1 VSRHKSYAY
10 GNWEDHIWDHRES
23 EYLDDPESD
32 DVVEMACSEAQEIAA
47 RQESYQD
54 FLSTD
59 YWQRARQIV
68 MSRANCRCEGCGC
81 LSSRLEVHHK
91 KYPKRGTEH
100 LNPHLMEALCRSC
113 HENSH

>member
-1 VSRHKSYAY
+1 MGHHNESDI
-10 GNWEDHIWDHRES
+10 WEHRES
-23 EYLDDPESD
+23 EFLDDPDECD
-32 DVVEMACSEAQEIAA
+32 IAEAVGSSHVDMIDRKEN
-47 RQESYQD
+47 YQD

-59 YWQRARQIV
+59 YWQRARQVVI
-68 MSRANCRCEGCGC
+68 SRANGRCEGCGC

-91 KYPKRGTEH
+91 KYPRRGTEH